1 MGGSLGWSS
10 LVAALPLLVFFV
22 LLGVLRVQAWLSALA
37 ALATS
42 IVVAV
47 AAYGMPVGQSLDS
60 AVLGALFGLFPIMW
74 IVVNALWIYQMTVD
88 TGHFEVLRR
97 SFGKLS
103 DDQRLQAVIVAFC
116 FGALLEALAG
126 FGAPVAISSVML
138 IALGF
143 RPFKAATVALVAN
156 TAPVA
161 FGAMGTPV
169 VTLASLTGLPLE
181 DVSSTVGRQTPLLA
195 AVVPV
200 LLVFLVDGRRG
211 VRQTWWPALA
221 CGLSFAV
228 AQFVTSNYIS
238 VELTDVVA
246 ALVSVG
252 VLVLVMRT
260 TTIPSVPASAVDGA
274 SGDGADGAPAAD
286 GAGGTGASGGA
297 GGTGGGASGAQ
308 PATRT
313 QPSGTDTAAEPGTDS
328 GTAAGTE
335 VQDGRRA
342 AVHAYLPYIVII
354 VIFAVSQIPPVKAV
368 LAKGTVLFGWPGLHV
383 ADPITGKAAASTVFK
398 FDWLPATGTML
409 LLSGVLTA
417 VLLAISPG
425 VAVRSYGRT
434 LRQLRWAI
442 LTVATVL
449 ALAYVMNLS
458 GQTST
463 IGHFIAGAGAAL
475 AFLSPVLGW
484 LGVAVTG
491 SDTSSNAL
499 FGILQVTAAKN
510 SGYAPELLAAANS
523 SGGVLGKMLSPQ
535 NLAIA
540 AAATGLGGREPELLR
555 KVVGWSLALLLLMCV
570 LVFLQSTSV
579 LGWMLLS

>member
-1 MGGSLGWSS
+1 MFQPVLDPLGGSLGWSS
-10 LVAALPLLVFFV
+10 LVAALPLVVFFV

-47 AAYGMPVGQSLDS
+47 GAYDMPVGDSLNS

-74 IVVNALWIYQMTVD
+74 IVVNALWVYQMTVD

-126 FGAPVAISSVML
+126 FGAPVAISAVML

-143 RPFKAATVALVAN
+143 KPFKAATVALVAN

-169 VTLASLTGLPLE
+169 ITLSELTGLPLE
-181 DVSSTVGRQTPLLA
+181 DVSSMVGRQTPLLA
-195 AVVPV
+195 AIVPV
-200 LLVFLVDGRRG
+200 LLVYLVDGKRG

-228 AQFVTSNYIS
+228 AQFLCSNYVS

-246 ALVSVG
+246 SLVSVG
-252 VLVLVMRT
+252 VLVLVMRMGNSYT
-260 TTIPSVPASAVDGA
+260 PLPAEATGEFSSGTSPS
-274 SGDGADGAPAAD
+274 
-286 GAGGTGASGGA
+286 AGGGA
-297 GGTGGGASGAQ
+297 GDGEG
-308 PATRT
+308 
-313 QPSGTDTAAEPGTDS
+313 S
-328 GTAAGTE
+328 GTAGDKPAHSPQPTGGTDTE
-335 VQDGRRA
+335 VQDSRGA
-342 AVHAYLPYIVII
+342 AVKAYLPYAVII
-354 VIFAVSQIPPVKAV
+354 IVFAVTQIPAIKTQLEKGAV
-368 LAKGTVLFGWPGLHV
+368 LFDWPGLDI
-383 ADPITGKAAASTVFK
+383 ADPVTGKAAASTVFN
-398 FDWLPATGTML
+398 FNWLPATGTML
-409 LLSGVLTA
+409 LLSGVITA
-417 VLLAISPG
+417 VLLAVSPG
-425 VAVRSYGRT
+425 VATRAYGRT
-434 LRQLRWAI
+434 LHQLRWAI

-463 IGHFIAGAGAAL
+463 IGNFIAGAGAGL

-491 SDTSSNAL
+491 SDTSANAL
-499 FGILQVTAAKN
+499 FGILQVTAAKS
-510 SGYAPELLAAANS
+510 SGLSPELLASANS

-540 AAATGLGGREPELLR
+540 AAATGLSGREPELLR
-555 KVVGWSLALLLLMCV
+555 KVVGWSLALLLVMCV
-570 LVFLQSTSV
+570 LVFLQSTAV
-579 LGWMLLS
+579 LGWMMVS